1 MGYRLAADALVALHL
16 GFVLFVVLGGFLTW
30 RWPRLALVHAPAAVW
45 GTMIE
50 FAGWICPLTPL
61 ENALRRQAGQAGY
74 EGGFIE
80 HYVIPVLYPPGLTPA
95 TQIALGVLVV
105 ALNVVAYGGYFYR
118 RRKRGTA
125 GE

>member
-30 RWPRLALVHAPAAVW
+30 RWPRLAWIHAPVAVW
-45 GTMIE
+45 GAIIE

-61 ENALRRQAGQAGY
+61 ENMLRRQAGQAGHD
-74 EGGFIE
+74 GGFIE
-80 HYVIPVLYPPGLTPA
+80 HYIIPLIYPPGLTPA
-95 TQIALGVLVV
+95 MQIALGVLVV
-105 ALNVVAYGGYFYR
+105 ALNVVAYGGYFHR
-118 RRKRGTA
+118 KRKRGTA